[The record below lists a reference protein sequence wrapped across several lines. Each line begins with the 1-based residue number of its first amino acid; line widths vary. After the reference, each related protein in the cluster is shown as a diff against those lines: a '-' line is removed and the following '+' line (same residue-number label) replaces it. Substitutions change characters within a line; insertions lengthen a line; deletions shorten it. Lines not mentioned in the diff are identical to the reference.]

1 MNKSKA
7 REITPDTKVGTLL
20 DDFPELEPVLMELS
34 PKFEKLKNPV
44 LRRTV
49 AKVATLRQVAKVGGV
64 PLPRLINELRQA
76 AGMDQMEVEESV
88 TGETSPPPWFEPETV
103 FETLDIRPF
112 IESGEQ
118 PISIV
123 MEKLAALKPGG
134 IMKVIAPFE
143 PAPLLD
149 LAKQK
154 GFAVHLRKEV
164 ESGALAC
171 FFRTPD

>member
-7 REITPDTKVGTLL
+7 REITPDTKVGALL

-64 PLPRLINELRQA
+64 PLPRLINELRRA

-88 TGETSPPPWFEPETV
+88 TGETSPPPWFAPETV
-103 FETLDIRPF
+103 YETLDIRPF
-112 IESGEQ
+112 IDSGEQ
-118 PISIV
+118 PISIA
-123 MEKLAALKPGG
+123 MEKLAALKPGK
-134 IMKVIAPFE
+134 ILKVIAPFE
-143 PAPLLD
+143 PVPLLD

-154 GFAVHLRKEV
+154 GFAVHLRKEAEAGSV
-164 ESGALAC
+164 AC
-171 FFRTPD
+171 FFRKPD